1 MSDHSPTYSP
11 LRLTPPSYAEVLENT
26 QYALIATVHKLYAMV
41 LASEPWTL
49 PWPALNAHGQP
60 VIHDIASKL
69 GCIRADPTSSSTV
82 PIKFPADDAEFVA
95 LQRRL
100 ESEERH
106 DARSGVEM
114 VGLAGPESQFG
125 NEMFFGEFGEGF
137 DGKFADV
144 GKGYG
149 VVVSTLQ
156 TRLPRQLQLA
166 SQEQEQE
173 QEQQQQQHPL
183 RIQRAA
189 SQQMQQQGLD
199 FWEAAWASASEA
211 QEQMRALMRA
221 EGLYNA
227 GVGVGSTA
235 GDGTVRPN
243 CWSMGFGGG
252 CIEAVEGM

>member
-1 MSDHSPTYSP
+1 
-11 LRLTPPSYAEVLENT
+11 
-26 QYALIATVHKLYAMV
+26 MV

-49 PWPALNAHGQP
+49 PRPALNAHGQP
-60 VIHDIASKL
+60 AIHDIASKL

-82 PIKFPADDAEFVA
+82 PIKFPADAAE
-95 LQRRL
+95 L

-106 DARSGVEM
+106 DARGGVEM

-125 NEMFFGEFGEGF
+125 NESFFGEFGEGF

-166 SQEQEQE
+166 WQQ
-173 QEQQQQQHPL
+173 QEQQQQQQLL
-183 RIQRAA
+183 RIQRVA
-189 SQQMQQQGLD
+189 SQQMQQHGLN
-199 FWEAAWASASEA
+199 FWVAAWASASEA
-211 QEQMRALMRA
+211 EEGMRALMRA

-227 GVGVGSTA
+227 GLGVGSTA

-243 CWSMGFGGG
+243 LLEYGFCRGLYRGG
-252 CIEAVEGM
+252 

>member
-1 MSDHSPTYSP
+1 MAGSRKKAEFKQ
-11 LRLTPPSYAEVLENT
+11 LQQGYAEVLENT
-26 QYALIATVHKLYAMV
+26 QYALIATVHKHYAMV

-82 PIKFPADDAEFVA
+82 PIKFPADAAEFAA
-95 LQRRL
+95 LQCKL

-106 DARSGVEM
+106 DSRSGFEM

-125 NEMFFGEFGEGF
+125 NELFFGEFGEGF

-156 TRLPRQLQLA
+156 TRLSRQLQLA
-166 SQEQEQE
+166 SQQQEQE
-173 QEQQQQQHPL
+173 QQQQQQQQHPL

-199 FWEAAWASASEA
+199 LWEAAWASASETE
-211 QEQMRALMRA
+211 EQMRTLMRA

-227 GVGVGSTA
+227 GLGVGSTA

-243 CWSMGFGGG
+243 LLEYGFCRGLHRGG
-252 CIEAVEGM
+252 